1 MTPGCHCPNIK
12 LVPKYL
18 VKACFFSDLCT
29 VGIIIRSMILKLV
42 KVYILDTHNTGRSG
56 KCRSRQPW
64 DTVTRDGAVR
74 KLRITISWG
83 NGIVDYRKRR
93 GGEQEQLPPQVCAH
107 LFSALAR
114 KSFDCDMP
122 VSHLRGY
129 TGRHFFAERMH
140 KEKATPIC
148 QLEFGAGAVLTEP

>member
-1 MTPGCHCPNIK
+1 MQVSPAMGYRNSRWRRKKIEDYNILGEWDSGLPEEKRWGAGATPTPGLCAP
-12 LVPKYL
+12 
-18 VKACFFSDLCT
+18 FF
-29 VGIIIRSMILKLV
+29 
-42 KVYILDTHNTGRSG
+42 
-56 KCRSRQPW
+56 
-64 DTVTRDGAVR
+64 
-74 KLRITISWG
+74 
-83 NGIVDYRKRR
+83 
-93 GGEQEQLPPQVCAH
+93 
-107 LFSALAR
+107 ALAR